1 LVLKQ
6 CPQARFLVVGG
17 GPSLKDLKYLA
28 NELGIAEAV
37 HFLGPRHD
45 IPELLNLSTVAVL
58 SSTDVESAPICMLE
72 ALASGVPQV
81 APAIGGIPDIVAD
94 GETGFLYTAGNVE
107 ALAGHMLTLFQD
119 SQLHERM
126 ASASRLRAV
135 EKFSVERMVL
145 GHEAI
150 IRKFLPED
158 PNE

>member
-1 LVLKQ
+1 
-6 CPQARFLVVGG
+6 
-17 GPSLKDLKYLA
+17 
-28 NELGIAEAV
+28 
-37 HFLGPRHD
+37 
-45 IPELLNLSTVAVL
+45 
-58 SSTDVESAPICMLE
+58 
-72 ALASGVPQV
+72 
-81 APAIGGIPDIVAD
+81 
-94 GETGFLYTAGNVE
+94 VE